1 MRVSSSLFCIFKLS
15 SFPRASMFSM
25 LAFLNF
31 LTIQEV
37 LMTIYDLNEKF

>member
-1 MRVSSSLFCIFKLS
+1 
-15 SFPRASMFSM
+15 MFFM

-37 LMTIYDLNEKF
+37 LMTIYDLSNPRSK

>member
-1 MRVSSSLFCIFKLS
+1 
-15 SFPRASMFSM
+15 M

-37 LMTIYDLNEKF
+37 LMTIYDLDEKN

>member
-1 MRVSSSLFCIFKLS
+1 
-15 SFPRASMFSM
+15 MFFM

-37 LMTIYDLNEKF
+37 LMTIYDLSIPRSK